1 MTARPAGPAGNTGT
15 ASENDTETPTP
26 AAVLEPKISLTLLG
40 EPSAAF
46 CTEDSCAIPNIVDNA
61 G

>member
-1 MTARPAGPAGNTGT
+1 MTDVSAGPVATTGS
-15 ASENDTETPTP
+15 ASEKDTGTP
-26 AAVLEPKISLTLLG
+26 AAVLAPKISLTLLG
-40 EPSAAF
+40 EPSAAA